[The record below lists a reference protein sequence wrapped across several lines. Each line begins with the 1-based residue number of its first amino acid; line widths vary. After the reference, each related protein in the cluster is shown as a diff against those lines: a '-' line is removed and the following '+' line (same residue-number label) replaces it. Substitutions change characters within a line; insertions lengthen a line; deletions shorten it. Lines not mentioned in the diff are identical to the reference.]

1 MRSAGRKPKH
11 ERKVGPEERRGR
23 GSGSARPPEQES
35 AAWAELNIVEEGDE
49 PEEDSEAEETEA
61 PREKLPHLIFS
72 TLNLIP
78 LGSEIYC
85 YLFPKYI

>member
-11 ERKVGPEERRGR
+11 ERKVGPEERQGR

-49 PEEDSEAEETEA
+49 PEEAKPRRQKPPGKSEDASA
-61 PREKLPHLIFS
+61 DIGS
-72 TLNLIP
+72 TA
-78 LGSEIYC
+78 
-85 YLFPKYI
+85 

>member
-11 ERKVGPEERRGR
+11 ERKVGPEERQGR

-35 AAWAELNIVEEGDE
+35 AAWAELNIVEEGGE

-61 PREKLPHLIFS
+61 PREKRGRFRRHWKRRLKRRPALDRKS
-72 TLNLIP
+72 VV
-78 LGSEIYC
+78 
-85 YLFPKYI
+85 

>member
-11 ERKVGPEERRGR
+11 EGKVGPEERQGR

-49 PEEDSEAEETEA
+49 KTAKPRRQKPPGKSEDASAD
-61 PREKLPHLIFS
+61 IGS
-72 TLNLIP
+72 TA
-78 LGSEIYC
+78 
-85 YLFPKYI
+85 

>member
-11 ERKVGPEERRGR
+11 ERKVGPEERQGR

-61 PREKLPHLIFS
+61 PGKSEDASADIGS
-72 TLNLIP
+72 TA
-78 LGSEIYC
+78 
-85 YLFPKYI
+85 